1 MSVKALCKPCMV
13 GQNVLP
19 YSLARGCTSSPV
31 ASPRPLFRQR
41 LRAQAAPV
49 AFFVGIAREKNAGP
63 AGTDQGSSALNPG
76 AGALPHA
83 PAPVIRTGNRR
94 GLYTLRSAPQAA
106 PVAFHW
112 PGVDQR
118 PGPKNAGPARTGQPL
133 RLHAASGS
141 APTRR
146 PGALPLDPGRPRCLP
161 PIHTPLTTVQVRH
174 GPEV

>member
-13 GQNVLP
+13 GQKHLP

-31 ASPRPLFRQR
+31 ASPRPLFRHR
-41 LRAQAAPV
+41 LRAAIRLHPIR
-49 AFFVGIAREKNAGP
+49 GL
-63 AGTDQGSSALNPG
+63 SALNPG

-94 GLYTLRSAPQAA
+94 GLCTLRTAPQAA
-106 PVAFHW
+106 PVAFFE

-146 PGALPLDPGRPRCLP
+146 PGAPPLDPGEPCLP
-161 PIHTPLTTVQVRH
+161 LTHTPPERTQVRH

>member
-41 LRAQAAPV
+41 LRPEFRLWIRAT
-49 AFFVGIAREKNAGP
+49 FVLHPIRGL
-63 AGTDQGSSALNPG
+63 SALNPG

-94 GLYTLRSAPQAA
+94 GLCTLRTAPQAA
-106 PVAFHW
+106 PVAFFE

-146 PGALPLDPGRPRCLP
+146 PGAPPLDPGRPRCLP